1 MDSTL
6 LGHLAYCLSVC
17 LLLDFDIRMASLSA
31 EISFSLYVLVC
42 VSVSV
47 YVCACVYMIACM
59 CV

>member
-17 LLLDFDIRMASLSA
+17 LLPDFDIRMASLTA
-31 EISFSLYVLVC
+31 EIFFSVYVFVC

-47 YVCACVYMIACM
+47 YVCVYVHCMHVCV
-59 CV
+59 